1 MSAVRDRAR
10 LAGFLARRVQA
21 ALLTV
26 FGAMLLLFLLIKFVP
41 GDFASVLLG
50 PRATPE
56 LRAQITQQMGL
67 DKSLIE
73 QIWLFVSHAA
83 VGDFGEDVISRRPI
97 LTMVLEVLPNTLA
110 LAVCALGLSLLL
122 GIPLGLLAALRP
134 GSIADSVLGILS
146 VAFITTP
153 SFVVSICLLL
163 VFSLALNWLPV
174 SGVGD
179 PGDPL
184 DKLAHLVLPTV
195 ALAIGWVGYISRI
208 VRASLVETLGELHV
222 RTLRAYGVSE
232 IRIAGIYALRLALVP
247 LVAVLGI
254 GLGDLI
260 GSAVFAEII
269 FARPGL
275 GSLIYNA
282 ILNRNYPVVQAS
294 ALLIVILYVLANLV
308 VDAING
314 LLDPRVLRG
323 TRDDAAS

>member
-1 MSAVRDRAR
+1 MSAGRDRAR
-10 LAGFLARRVQA
+10 LAGYLARRVQA

-26 FGAMLLLFLLIKFVP
+26 FGAILLLFLLIKFVP
-41 GDFASVLLG
+41 GDFASIMLG

-56 LRAQITQQMGL
+56 LRAQLIERMGL
-67 DKSLIE
+67 DRSLLE

-97 LTMVLEVLPNTLA
+97 LALLLEVLPHTLA
-110 LAVCALGLSLLL
+110 LAFSALGLSLLL

-134 GSIADSVLGILS
+134 GSLADSVLGILS

-163 VFSLALNWLPV
+163 VFSLALNWFPV

-184 DKLAHLVLPTV
+184 DRLAHLVLPTV
-195 ALAIGWVGYISRI
+195 ALAVGWIGYISRI
-208 VRASLVETLGELHV
+208 VRASLVETMGEMHV

-275 GSLIYNA
+275 GTLTYNA
-282 ILNRNYPVVQAS
+282 ILSRNFPVVQAS
-294 ALLIVILYVLANLV
+294 VLLIVLIYVAANLA
-308 VDAING
+308 VDAVNG
-314 LLDPRVLRG
+314 LLDPRILRS
-323 TRDDAAS
+323 TQDNAAR

>member
-1 MSAVRDRAR
+1 MSVGRDRAR
-10 LAGFLARRVQA
+10 LAGFLARRAQA
-21 ALLTV
+21 ALLTAL
-26 FGAMLLLFLLIKFVP
+26 GAILLLFLLIKFVP
-41 GDFASVLLG
+41 GDFASILLG

-56 LRAQITQQMGL
+56 LRAQIAQQMGL
-67 DKSLIE
+67 DRSLLE
-73 QIWLFVSHAA
+73 QIWLFVSRAV

-97 LTMVLEVLPNTLA
+97 LVILLEVLPNTLA
-110 LAVCALGLSLLL
+110 LAFSALGLSLAL

-134 GSIADSVLGILS
+134 GSLADSVLGILS

-174 SGVGD
+174 SGAGD

-184 DKLAHLVLPTV
+184 DKLAHLVLPTL
-195 ALAIGWVGYISRI
+195 ALAIGWIGYISRL
-208 VRASLVETLGELHV
+208 VRAALIETLGEHHV

-232 IRIAGIYALRLALVP
+232 IRIAAIYALRLALVP

-282 ILNRNYPVVQAS
+282 IMSRNYPVVQAGV
-294 ALLIVILYVLANLV
+294 LLIVVIYVLANLA
-308 VDAING
+308 VDAINS
-314 LLDPRVLRG
+314 LLDPRIVRG
-323 TRDDAAS
+323 TRDGGT